1 MVLNYTIDKLDEAN
15 FFLNKLK
22 EYKNIFPEFDYFL
35 NAYASS
41 ARAVLWI
48 MKSEYDS
55 NDKWKNWY
63 ANKSTSE
70 YEDILLRGITNMRN
84 RSLKQAPL
92 KTKKYHMMNLDSETV
107 DLYEELNKFL
117 DKHGRDKRYN
127 IQLKEVDNIENP
139 EILRNKNELT
149 IHGRLNIY
157 ETVEEFKDSNIIDKC
172 EEYFLWLK
180 SLVEECTS
188 LFNNQDI

>member
-1 MVLNYTIDKLDEAN
+1 MNYTIDKLNEAN

-22 EYKNIFPEFDYFL
+22 EHKNTFPEFDYFL
-35 NAYASS
+35 NAFVSS
-41 ARAVLWI
+41 ARAILWI
-48 MKSEYDS
+48 MKYEYNS
-55 NDKWKNWY
+55 NNNWENWY

-70 YEDILLRGITNMRN
+70 SEDILLRGITNMRN

-92 KTKKYHMMNLDSETV
+92 KTKKYPMVNLGSETV
-107 DLYEELNKFL
+107 DLYEEINKFVN
-117 DKHGRDKRYN
+117 KHGKNKRYN
-127 IQLKEVDNIENP
+127 IKIEEIDDIENP
-139 EILRNKNELT
+139 GILRDENNL
-149 IHGRLNIY
+149 IINGGLNIY

-188 LFNNQDI
+188 LFDNQEN